1 MTELPINCCPGSTT
15 PVSPHCIAED
25 YLIEN
30 VWREYR
36 NLQDQYRKLTGR
48 DYEWLR

>member
-25 YLIEN
+25 YLMRQITRFRAVYARYEN
-30 VWREYR
+30 NKGVPKK
-36 NLQDQYRKLTGR
+36 D
-48 DYEWLR
+48 